1 MTTRIEGKLTLT
13 DESIAIVV
21 SRFNDLVTNRLLEGA
36 LSTIRRHGG
45 SEDHVTIVRVPGS
58 FEIPLVADKLAH
70 SGKFNAVVCLGAV
83 IQGQTTHHEYINQQV
98 AAGLMRASQSS
109 GIPVTFGILTCE
121 TMEQAL
127 DRSGGKVGNKGDEA
141 TLAAIETLSALSQLR
156 DSGIIEG

>member
-1 MTTRIEGKLTLT
+1 M
-13 DESIAIVV
+13 
-21 SRFNDLVTNRLLEGA
+21 
-36 LSTIRRHGG
+36 
-45 SEDHVTIVRVPGS
+45 TIVRVPGS

-98 AAGLMRASQSS
+98 AAGLMKASQSS

>member
-1 MTTRIEGKLTLT
+1 MTTHIEGKLTLT

-21 SRFNDLVTNRLLEGA
+21 SRFNDLVTNRLLGGA

-45 SEDHVTIVRVPGS
+45 SEDRVTIVRVPGS

-98 AAGLMRASQSS
+98 AAGLMKASQSS

-141 TLAAIETLSALSQLR
+141 TLAAIEMLSALGQLR

>member
-1 MTTRIEGKLTLT
+1 MTTHIEGKLTLT

-45 SEDHVTIVRVPGS
+45 SEDRVTIVRVPGS
-58 FEIPLVADKLAH
+58 FEIPLVADRLAH

-98 AAGLMRASQSS
+98 AAGLMKASQSS

-141 TLAAIETLSALSQLR
+141 TLAAIETLSALGQLR
-156 DSGIIEG
+156 DCGII

>member
-156 DSGIIEG
+156 DSGII

>member
-1 MTTRIEGKLTLT
+1 MTTHIEGKLTLT

-21 SRFNDLVTNRLLEGA
+21 SRFNDLVTNRLLEGT

-45 SEDHVTIVRVPGS
+45 SEDRVTIVRVPGA

-70 SGKFNAVVCLGAV
+70 SGKFNAVICLGAV

-98 AAGLMRASQSS
+98 AAGLMKASQSS

-141 TLAAIETLSALSQLR
+141 TLAAIETLSALGQLR

>member
-45 SEDHVTIVRVPGS
+45 SEDRVTIVRVPGS
-58 FEIPLVADKLAH
+58 FEIPLIADKLAH

-141 TLAAIETLSALSQLR
+141 TLAAIETLSALGQLR
-156 DSGIIEG
+156 DSGVIKG

>member
-36 LSTIRRHGG
+36 LGTIRRHGG
-45 SEDHVTIVRVPGS
+45 REDRVTIVRVPGS

-156 DSGIIEG
+156 ESGVIKG

>member
-1 MTTRIEGKLTLT
+1 MTTHIEGKLTLT

-45 SEDHVTIVRVPGS
+45 SEDRVTIVRVPGS

-98 AAGLMRASQSS
+98 AAGLMKASQSS

-141 TLAAIETLSALSQLR
+141 TLAAIETLSALGQLR
-156 DSGIIEG
+156 DCGII